1 MIKVSSR
8 GDQPNPQFSMQAVD
22 RTSRAVAETRTT
34 LDGPARSRPTKI
46 GVTLVAMLLLGGLAL
61 ESGRFLLVDEAE
73 RADVILVLA
82 GETNSRPAKA
92 LQLARE
98 GYAGRIIMNVPDW
111 STFYDRP
118 QLELA
123 REWASKQAIPVTICP
138 THGLST
144 KDEARD
150 TKRCLDEAGAH
161 SVLIVTSDFHTRRA
175 LSTARRELPGYH
187 FSVAAAYDPTQ
198 FGVTWWQHRQWA
210 KTNLYEWM
218 RMLWWEVVDRWF

>member
-1 MIKVSSR
+1 MSKPVTRNFCSEYKRTRGRPTYPKPITATFACRFWILVFKSLAKLVEAVRGVMIKVSSR

-98 GYAGRIIMNVPDW
+98 GYAGRII
-111 STFYDRP
+111 
-118 QLELA
+118 
-123 REWASKQAIPVTICP
+123 
-138 THGLST
+138 
-144 KDEARD
+144 
-150 TKRCLDEAGAH
+150 
-161 SVLIVTSDFHTRRA
+161 
-175 LSTARRELPGYH
+175 
-187 FSVAAAYDPTQ
+187 
-198 FGVTWWQHRQWA
+198 
-210 KTNLYEWM
+210 
-218 RMLWWEVVDRWF
+218 